1 MPWTS
6 GYIKTDRIQLHYHRT
21 GGDKPIIVLAH
32 GLTDS
37 GLCWTRLA
45 RALEADYDLIMVDA
59 RGHGLSAVPK
69 TGYSTDDHAA
79 DLADLVQALDLDADG
94 DLDILTCEEVLKEFK
109 SSICTMHFCHYKVS
123 F

>member
-1 MPWTS
+1 MPWAS
-6 GYIKTDRIQLHYHRT
+6 GYIKTNRIQLHYHRT
-21 GGDKPIIVLAH
+21 GGDKPVVVLAH

-79 DLADLVQALDLDADG
+79 DLADVVRALEAG
-94 DLDILTCEEVLKEFK
+94 GV
-109 SSICTMHFCHYKVS
+109 
-123 F
+123 